1 MNFIY
6 IPYILSREMAGG
18 DFHYIIFHYDKLV
31 WSTHGLD
38 PTNKKV
44 VRSGPKVRVE
54 IDASVVNE

>member
-1 MNFIY
+1 
-6 IPYILSREMAGG
+6 MAGG